1 MAESVS
7 GWAAVLDAL
16 WCLGRQGWGATRGK
30 VQEDLR
36 WKLYIIVT
44 Q

>member
-1 MAESVS
+1 MAESES

-16 WCLGRQGWGATRGK
+16 VCLGHRGWGATRGK

-36 WKLYIIVT
+36 GLPLG
-44 Q
+44 QA